1 MGTARLLCR
10 FRAYLWSWSR
20 SVLVV
25 GMAEHHAWQHACRWV
40 MLQPLVKGPKNLHQR
55 IYTGLRVLAWCL
67 QWPGAN
73 YIASVIKTRFLFFL
87 GVNGLCFASL
97 TMCNSTCTCSCRSI
111 TQTAQVS
118 RRTAHWTL
126 KFCESASSAGVGLCQ
141 AKVWS
146 STPLSLT
153 TKTQFFQSELP
164 VTSVFC
170 MG

>member
-1 MGTARLLCR
+1 MATCLQMGNVTT
-10 FRAYLWSWSR
+10 FGKR
-20 SVLVV
+20 SKKLASAHIHWTL
-25 GMAEHHAWQHACRWV
+25 GAC
-40 MLQPLVKGPKNLHQR
+40 M
-55 IYTGLRVLAWCL
+55 VLAMAWCQL
-67 QWPGAN
+67 
-73 YIASVIKTRFLFFL
+73 YSVCHKTRFLFFL